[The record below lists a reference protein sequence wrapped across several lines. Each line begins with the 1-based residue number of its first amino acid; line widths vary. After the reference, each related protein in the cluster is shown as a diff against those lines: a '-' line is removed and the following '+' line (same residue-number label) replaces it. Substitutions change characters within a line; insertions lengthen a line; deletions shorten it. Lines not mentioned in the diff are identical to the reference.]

1 MKRPSVIG
9 LVGLLGFGGVAAA
22 CGAAPPSHPAS
33 STPVLSA
40 ALSPRPLNTVRQ
52 RILFH
57 LTPSSSNLLV
67 FSTAGTQA
75 EVTVYQWTG
84 HSWQGIFSRQSLNGT
99 LPHDQGIGSFSLA
112 GPARL
117 MGGPNQAFVLDTWLA
132 GADAGSSTVEIW
144 APNASGHLQDVLTLS
159 DFGTMGVRLAGDH
172 LVVTGNYYKNAGVCM
187 ACGTPD
193 TVTISYHPRSRRWT
207 GIPANFFQALT
218 GENVSAKTATGAPST
233 LPSPSSSG
241 PSLTFGGG
249 FDATTFSLI
258 DPGSTFPPG
267 QVYALLTDPPGFG
280 SLSLTWLI
288 EEQDGAGWLT
298 YDSGTLVLNP
308 QDNELANPFYLWVP
322 GVYRISFLNGNSIIA
337 GNTVTIVAP
346 PTPTPSATPIPSS
359 TPTPLPPSPTPI
371 RPSPSPSPSTPP
383 PSFTPSSPSVVPSA

>member
-1 MKRPSVIG
+1 MKRPSAIG
-9 LVGLLGFGGVAAA
+9 IGVLFGFSGIITA
-22 CGAAPPSHPAS
+22 CGTTSSPQSRISAPVPSGP
-33 STPVLSA
+33 LN
-40 ALSPRPLNTVRQ
+40 PRPLSTVRQ

-75 EVTVYQWTG
+75 EVAVYQWTG
-84 HSWQGIFSRQSLNGT
+84 HSWHGIFSRQSLNGT
-99 LPHDQGIGSFSLA
+99 LPHEGGTGAFSVA

-117 MGGPNQAFVLDTWLA
+117 MGGPNRDFVLNIWQA
-132 GADAGSSTVEIW
+132 GADAGGSVVEVW
-144 APNASGHLQDVLTLS
+144 APNASGRLQDVLTLS
-159 DFGTMGVRLAGDH
+159 DFGTMGVRLVGDR
-172 LVVTGNYYKNAGVCM
+172 LVVTGNYYKNAGACM

-193 TVTISYHPRSRRWT
+193 TVTITYNPGSHQWT
-207 GIPANFFQALT
+207 GTPANFFRSLT
-218 GENVSAKTATGAPST
+218 GQSTTATTATGMPST
-233 LPSPSSSG
+233 LPSPSSAG

-267 QVYALLTDPPGFG
+267 PVYALLTDPSSFG

-322 GVYRISFLNGNSIIA
+322 GVYRISFLNGNSLIA
-337 GNTVTIVAP
+337 DNTVTIVAP
-346 PTPTPSATPIPSS
+346 PTPPTTPMPSPSS
-359 TPTPLPPSPTPI
+359 TPTPLPSSPTPI
-371 RPSPSPSPSTPP
+371 RPSPSPSTPP
-383 PSFTPSSPSVVPSA
+383 PSFTPSSPSATPSG

>member
-1 MKRPSVIG
+1 MKRRSAIE
-9 LVGLLGFGGVAAA
+9 VGVLLGLSGIVTA
-22 CGAAPPSHPAS
+22 CGTAAS
-33 STPVLSA
+33 SRSTSSAPVLSA
-40 ALSPRPLNTVRQ
+40 ALNPRPLSTVRQ

-67 FSTAGTQA
+67 YSTAGTQA
-75 EVTVYQWTG
+75 EVAVYQWTG
-84 HSWQGIFSRQSLNGT
+84 HSWRGIFSRQSLNGT
-99 LPHDQGIGSFSLA
+99 LPHAQGVGAFSFA

-117 MGGPNQAFVLDTWLA
+117 MGGPNQAFVLDSWLA

-144 APNASGHLQDVLTLS
+144 APNGSGQLQDVLTLS
-159 DFGTMGVRLAGDH
+159 DFGTMGARLAGNR
-172 LVVTGNYYKNAGVCM
+172 LVVTGNYYKNSGVCM

-193 TVTISYHPRSRRWT
+193 TVTIAYNPRSRQWT
-207 GIPANFFQALT
+207 GTPANFFRSLT
-218 GENVSAKTATGAPST
+218 GQSVSAKTATGAPST

-249 FDATTFSLI
+249 FDATTFSLV

-267 QVYALLTDPPGFG
+267 PVYAFLTDPVSFG

-322 GVYRISFLNGNSIIA
+322 GVYRISFLNDNNLIA
-337 GNTVTIVAP
+337 DNTVTIVAP
-346 PTPTPSATPIPSS
+346 PTPPTTPISSPSS
-359 TPTPLPPSPTPI
+359 TPTPLSPTPTPN
-371 RPSPSPSPSTPP
+371 RPSPSLSTPP
-383 PSFTPSSPSVVPSA
+383 PSFTPSSPSAAPSA